1 MKRFTRRRGLITS
14 TLDEFEA
21 GLLAS
26 LTTQLIE
33 LLDDG
38 RPETEPTPSD
48 DNDPFALWARD
59 LEVDPDEPELSDD
72 PVLQRLFPNAY
83 PHDPEASSDFRRFT
97 GREMRDTK
105 IELAMIVRED
115 VLQTDQGKVPLTVA
129 DDHVDAWLKTLT
141 ALRLSL
147 AARLGIDDDESA
159 DEMAAL
165 PEDDPRAF
173 MSTIYDWLGFAQ
185 ESLIGALGE

>member
-1 MKRFTRRRGLITS
+1 MKRFTRRRGVLT
-14 TLDEFEA
+14 TGLDEFEA
-21 GLLAS
+21 DLLAS
-26 LTTQLIE
+26 LSTQLIE

-38 RPETEPTPSD
+38 RSESE
-48 DNDPFALWARD
+48 AA
-59 LEVDPDEPELSDD
+59 VDSDD
-72 PVLQRLFPNAY
+72 PFDLWAQDLEADPDAPEVSDDPAIQRLFPNAY
-83 PHDPEASSDFRRFT
+83 PHDAEASSDFRRFT

-105 IELAMIVRED
+105 IELAMLVRED
-115 VLQTDQGKVPLTVA
+115 VLQTDQGKVPLVVA

-173 MSTIYDWLGFAQ
+173 MSTLYDWLGFAQ